1 MASLS
6 ERAKRESRGGVA
18 AIIDMGFFFLC
29 GEDGRA
35 TELINYEASLA
46 PKTEEGNVQGFSCYH
61 GGNYNTL
68 KENQK
73 KEFIQKGKYLLEVTE
88 SSTHPEAYMY
98 E

>member
-1 MASLS
+1 
-6 ERAKRESRGGVA
+6 
-18 AIIDMGFFFLC
+18 
-29 GEDGRA
+29 
-35 TELINYEASLA
+35 LA
-46 PKTEEGNVQGFSCYH
+46 PKTEEGNVKGFSCYH

-73 KEFIQKGKYLLEVTE
+73 KELIQKGKNLLEVTE